1 MKNIIILSLF
11 SIIALTSTFRLKAE
25 DRTKPRVIAMTD
37 GEVDDRCSMVRFLLY
52 TNDMK
57 LEAIIQTNS
66 VFQTKGWSSE
76 KWIEQ
81 QIDAYEQIYQN
92 LKTHDSA
99 YPSPDYIRS
108 KLFIGDEDSTHVVV
122 DHNAPLTIPGVEP
135 VIDPANWADTPG
147 SDKIVEILL
156 EDDPRLVYIQAWG
169 GGNTAARAFYKL
181 KTEYPEDYK
190 RAVSKA
196 VMYNIWYQDGAGNY
210 IEKYHPEVTMV
221 LSHYFSGTWDYGS
234 QRYTK
239 PFVTEYMHNN
249 HGPLAA
255 LYPQDY
261 ISEGDSPAFLYILGN
276 GLRGYENPTW
286 GGWGGRFYKVDG
298 FENVYRDIDKG
309 SFLRWIEYANR
320 DFEARLKWCVADKYE
335 DANHKPNINIL
346 GELDRTVKSGKL
358 VEIEAEINDPDPVD
372 LEALW
377 EKMGPIVQ
385 QRGYD
390 KSILPA
396 LAARQPK
403 YSPLWWQYVEAGSY
417 QGNIKLSD
425 PAQNKIQFVAPQVNK
440 PETIHLILEAKDE
453 GTPNLT
459 AFSRV
464 IITVLP

>member
-1 MKNIIILSLF
+1 MKKIIF
-11 SIIALTSTFRLKAE
+11 ALTYAFAISFNILANQPV
-25 DRTKPRVIAMTD
+25 KPRVIAMTD

-52 TNDMK
+52 TNDMN

-66 VFQTKGWSSE
+66 VYQLKGWSSE

-81 QIDAYEQIYQN
+81 QIDAYEQVYPN
-92 LKTHDSA
+92 LKIHDSA

-108 KLFIGDEDSTHVVV
+108 KLFIGDEESTHVVV
-122 DHNAPLTIPGVEP
+122 DHDAPLRIPGVEP

-181 KTEYPEDYK
+181 KTQYPADYK
-190 RAVSKA
+190 RAVSKV
-196 VMYNIWYQDGAGNY
+196 VMYNIWYQDGAGSY
-210 IEKYHPEVTMV
+210 IEKYHPGVIML

-239 PFVTEYMHNN
+239 PFVTEYLHNN

-335 DANHKPNINIL
+335 DANHKPNIKIV
-346 GELDRTVKSGKL
+346 GELDRTVKSGEL

-403 YSPLWWQYVEAGSY
+403 FSPLWWQYVEAGSY

-425 PAQNKIQFVAPQVNK
+425 PAQNKVQLVAPKVNK
-440 PETIHLILEAKDE
+440 PETIHLILEAKD
-453 GTPNLT
+453 GGSPGLT

-464 IITVLP
+464 VITVMPE